1 MEKFR
6 FFFFERIGKN
16 GSKNGGNR
24 ASTTSSSSEFCADF
38 KNGRLFGV
46 GPAAV
51 PENRHFLSEGGTKI
65 GFFAKKVDF

>member
-1 MEKFR
+1 ME
-6 FFFFERIGKN
+6 FFGFFWKIFDFFLKELAKN

-51 PENRHFLSEGGTKI
+51 PENRHFLSRGG
-65 GFFAKKVDF
+65 VEN